1 MARVKQLTVKQIENI
16 KTAGYYADGKG
27 LYLQV
32 SKTISKSWLFIYWR
46 DKKKTEVG
54 LGSLFD
60 VSLSEAREKA
70 LELNK
75 QVSNGINPLKE
86 KTRKKRELAL
96 AEAKDMTFQEC
107 ADAYIE
113 INRHGWSNPK
123 HAQQWTNT
131 LSQYAYPLL
140 GQLSIADIDTALV
153 TKCLEPIW
161 ITKNETA
168 SRLRGRIEQVL
179 SWATVKQYRSGDN
192 PARWRGH
199 LDKILPKPSK
209 VQTTKHHPALPY
221 EEIADFIS
229 LLRQQEGVA
238 ARCLEF
244 TILTAA
250 RTNESIGATWDEIN
264 LDSKVW
270 TIPAMRM
277 KAGKEH
283 RVALSDK
290 SIDLLKQM
298 KACQLSEYV
307 FTSGKKNLSNMAM
320 LALLKRMNRKDITA
334 HGFRSSFRD
343 WAAESTS
350 YPNEL
355 LEKCLAHTIKNESE
369 AAYRRGDLLEKRFRV
384 MNDWAKYCETKRG
397 LVGNVTPL
405 RVGSFN

>member
-384 MNDWAKYCETKRG
+384 MNDW
-397 LVGNVTPL
+397 
-405 RVGSFN
+405 